1 VTVPI
6 VYHYKIYT
14 QLNKYK
20 HGEVVSKKAS
30 RGVWGSHPQPLEA
43 DSFGDF
49 VERDSQFRMLYGVLY
64 YHTKLTTR
72 ILYFYFINL
81 NYCRNSVT
89 QLQSMISYD
98 N

>member
-1 VTVPI
+1 MTVPI

-49 VERDSQFRMLYGVLY
+49 VERDSQFRMLYGVLQID
-64 YHTKLTTR
+64 HT
-72 ILYFYFINL
+72 YFYFINL

-89 QLQSMISYD
+89 QLQSMISYYD